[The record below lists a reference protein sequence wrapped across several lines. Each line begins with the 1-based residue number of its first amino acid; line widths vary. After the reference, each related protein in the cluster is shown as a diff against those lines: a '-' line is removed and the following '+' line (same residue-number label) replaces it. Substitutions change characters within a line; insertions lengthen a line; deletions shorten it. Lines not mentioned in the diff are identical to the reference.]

1 MVIARTDRLN
11 YLMKT
16 TKFGTIELG
25 EGDTIGDKRR
35 SGSMDS
41 SKNNAICVF
50 GNRIKSNS
58 AKRIAIIGHHNSSDC
73 LESEYGKYTA
83 VKGKN
88 FDSKILLNQGI
99 KMSNSQRS
107 ITKLELSHR
116 SREKLSAHY
125 SPSASIIKPCY
136 SQKSGLSKKEMREST
151 SMGKFSNKGSKKLL

>member
-1 MVIARTDRLN
+1 MSKELLEDENGFNIQYVK
-11 YLMKT
+11 KT

-58 AKRIAIIGHHNSSDC
+58 AKRIAIIGRQTSSEGI
-73 LESEYGKYTA
+73 ESEYGKYTA

-88 FDSKILLNQGI
+88 FDSRILLN
-99 KMSNSQRS
+99 
-107 ITKLELSHR
+107 
-116 SREKLSAHY
+116 
-125 SPSASIIKPCY
+125 
-136 SQKSGLSKKEMREST
+136 
-151 SMGKFSNKGSKKLL
+151 